1 MTDLF
6 NNDFGTLS
14 DLLREHAA
22 RQPTHPAI
30 ICDGQVLDYATLD
43 RSMDRMAAS
52 LQREGLG
59 VGDIVA
65 MSAANSLAYVVAFL
79 GSLRAG
85 VAVAPLAPDLTAETL
100 AAMVL
105 DSGAKRLFLDQAA
118 ADNLQPQA
126 RGLTMPR
133 IALDDSS
140 AGAPWNAWLAAPG
153 SKPQP
158 APVGPDT
165 VFNIIYSSG
174 TTGTP
179 KGIVLPHAFR
189 WAQFKLFQPLGYGK
203 EAVAM
208 VSLPLYSNMTLSS
221 FLPPLALGSTIVMMS
236 KFDARRFV
244 ELAQQHRATHAMM
257 VPVQFQRIM
266 ALPDF
271 DQYDL
276 SSFKVKSCGSA
287 AFPAA
292 LKKDVLARW
301 PGELIEYYGMT
312 EGCGVCVLD
321 TRRNPDKLH
330 TVGHPIAGH
339 DMRVIDEEGRE
350 LPPGST
356 GEIIGRCPTMM
367 LGYHNQPQKTR
378 EVEWFDAQGTRF
390 LRSGDVGYFDKD
402 GFLVLMDR
410 TKDMVISGGFN
421 VYPSDVE
428 AVLREHPEVAEVS
441 VTGVPSVQ
449 WGESPIAFVIRRP
462 GSTLTAEALQAWSY
476 PKLNKAQRLAA
487 VEFVDELPRNGIG
500 KVLKRTLR
508 DRWVASGRSL

>member
-1 MTDLF
+1 
-6 NNDFGTLS
+6 
-14 DLLREHAA
+14 
-22 RQPTHPAI
+22 
-30 ICDGQVLDYATLD
+30 
-43 RSMDRMAAS
+43 
-52 LQREGLG
+52 
-59 VGDIVA
+59 
-65 MSAANSLAYVVAFL
+65 
-79 GSLRAG
+79 
-85 VAVAPLAPDLTAETL
+85 
-100 AAMVL
+100 
-105 DSGAKRLFLDQAA
+105 
-118 ADNLQPQA
+118 
-126 RGLTMPR
+126 
-133 IALDDSS
+133 
-140 AGAPWNAWLAAPG
+140 
-153 SKPQP
+153 
-158 APVGPDT
+158 
-165 VFNIIYSSG
+165 
-174 TTGTP
+174 
-179 KGIVLPHAFR
+179 
-189 WAQFKLFQPLGYGK
+189 
-203 EAVAM
+203 
-208 VSLPLYSNMTLSS
+208 
-221 FLPPLALGSTIVMMS
+221 
-236 KFDARRFV
+236 
-244 ELAQQHRATHAMM
+244 MM
-257 VPVQFQRIM
+257 VPVQFQRIL

-271 DQYDL
+271 GQYDL

-462 GSTLTAEALQAWSY
+462 GSALTAEDLQAWSY

-487 VEFVDELPRNGIG
+487 VEFVDDLPRNGIG

-508 DRWVASGRSL
+508 DMWVGSGRTL